1 MLGQDRPL
9 LFYVLRENR
18 KENQQTQLRAF
29 QHVEDGSRPYVMAE
43 EALHSIYSAVAPATP
58 VSRNHLW
65 PSQQWDRLHPHP
77 IYRGNGTSS
86 TAGHP
91 SAAPDVGSTPAR
103 ASRPWLNSSHPTPST
118 GPWTGRYTLGVRE
131 RGPGT
136 VLVHGTQDR
145 LLLPAGHSSTHP
157 VLTSAVGSEGKAAL
171 GVETAST
178 TGGGATTA
186 GFASVSSAESSPLL
200 ESLPSAPVGK
210 PMSCNTCRRE
220 TQAPSEGGL
229 NHAEPLPHPGS

>member
-1 MLGQDRPL
+1 MSWLRPSAPSPSPLPSPEIICGLPSNGTTSTHTPSPGETAHPRLQATPVQPQMLGQHQQGPL
-9 LFYVLRENR
+9 GHGSTAH
-18 KENQQTQLRAF
+18 TQL
-29 QHVEDGSRPYVMAE
+29 PP
-43 EALHSIYSAVAPATP
+43 EAPGLEGIHS
-58 VSRNHLW
+58 
-65 PSQQWDRLHPHP
+65 
-77 IYRGNGTSS
+77 
-86 TAGHP
+86 
-91 SAAPDVGSTPAR
+91 
-103 ASRPWLNSSHPTPST
+103 
-118 GPWTGRYTLGVRE
+118 LGVRE
-131 RGPGT
+131 QGPVT
-136 VLVHGTQDR
+136 VLVHGTQGC
-145 LLLPAGHSSTHP
+145 LLLPAGHPSTHP